1 MSGDLS
7 DWPYDEFGSNAEPKV
22 RIRDLLKDAGWDDDV
37 FQTDGGDDSDED
49 FEDALDFDESL
60 IYDRCECK
68 IVSLFSAAEDL
79 KEFLE
84 GSVSRFPRD
93 YAQVDSFAALGGWA
107 NGSWSYYLSAPSSVP
122 FDEELGGTL
131 HLFGCSK
138 KGHSCRVQIDEDG
151 VVSIKAER
159 PELPNLTSTQFETPE
174 KIESEDEQDDDLVDL
189 REAREEKRYDVR
201 TYAALDDTPEALE
214 EEDEADLLVLW
225 RDFFAPDHE
234 IGEYVAAGLEP
245 EDVYQIGRLMPRSDI
260 TFWVEEFKEESM
272 IALDFL
278 KIGLGELSSKEEL
291 EDLHRDDF
299 RSSLAASIRQAVA
312 SEFKKFRN
320 EIRVVEKVKK
330 GELISDDFEDDDF
343 DDDYDPEDD
352 PYLDDEV

>member
-7 DWPYDEFGSNAEPKV
+7 DWPYDEFGSHAEPQV

-37 FQTDGGDDSDED
+37 FQTYGGNDSDED
-49 FEDALDFDESL
+49 FEDASVFVESL
-60 IYDRCECK
+60 VYDRCECK
-68 IVSLFSAAEDL
+68 ILSLFSAAEDL

-84 GSVSRFPRD
+84 GGTSRFPRD

-122 FDEELGGTL
+122 FDEEVGGSL
-131 HLFGCSK
+131 HLFGCTK
-138 KGHSCRVQIDEDG
+138 KGHSCRVQINEHG
-151 VVSIKAER
+151 FISIKAEK
-159 PELPNLTSTQFETPE
+159 PELPNLNSPQFETPE
-174 KIESEDEQDDDLVDL
+174 NIKDEDEKDDDLADL
-189 REAREEKRYDVR
+189 REAREEELYDVR
-201 TYAALDDTPEALE
+201 TYAALDDSPEALDEEE
-214 EEDEADLLVLW
+214 EEDLSLIW

-234 IGEYVAAGLEP
+234 IDEYVTAGLEP
-245 EDVYQIGRLMPRSDI
+245 EDVYQIGRFMPRSDI

-278 KIGLGELSSKEEL
+278 KVGLGELTIKQEL
-291 EDLHRDDF
+291 DDLLRDDF

-320 EIRVVEKVKK
+320 EIRVVEKPKTK
-330 GELISDDFEDDDF
+330 ELASDDFEDDDF

-352 PYLDDEV
+352 PYLDEEI